1 MSSTTVEGNV
11 ACYCGK
17 KALIR
22 TSWTDQNPGRR
33 FLCCVNSR
41 RREGCVFWKWE
52 DPEMCMRSKMII
64 PGLLRRVNAAE
75 AEIEKL
81 RASVKKQNYRLVIL
95 ISILCMMLAWKMA
108 GQL

>member
-1 MSSTTVEGNV
+1 MRREHETVEPKDV
-11 ACYCGK
+11 VDH
-17 KALIR
+17 
-22 TSWTDQNPGRR
+22 SRR
-33 FLCCVNSR
+33 WVHDSEFENLLQ

>member
-1 MSSTTVEGNV
+1 MSATKVEANV
-11 ACYCGK
+11 VCYCGK

-41 RREGCVFWKWE
+41 IRIISSYIYFLRWRREGCVFWKWE

-64 PGLLRRVNAAE
+64 PGLLRRTCHLDFNFVYDVGLE
-75 AEIEKL
+75 DG
-81 RASVKKQNYRLVIL
+81 
-95 ISILCMMLAWKMA
+95 C